1 MKVLVECNADEIVL
15 RNIGVPKKQLF
26 HFGGKDKLINR
37 LRNLPGAIGVVDEDP
52 ASIQHPDLKASYR
65 QAESAEGLRLLARQG
80 SGCQR
85 LVMICPKL
93 EDWLIQRARL
103 LEIRPEDYG
112 LPSDPDKLHSIPRY
126 ERKEGFCRFLA
137 ELKERDSGM
146 HLLRRWIFEA
156 ESRLK

>member
-1 MKVLVECNADEIVL
+1 MKVLVECNADEAVL
-15 RNIGVPKKQLF
+15 RALGLPRKQLL
-26 HFGGKDKLINR
+26 HFGGKYELLKKLKKR
-37 LRNLPGAIGVVDEDP
+37 PHDVGMVDEDP
-52 ASIQHPDLKASYR
+52 GKVQPQDMGSYR
-65 QAESAEGLRLLARQG
+65 QTDSAEGLHLLARQG
-80 SGCQR
+80 SGGQR

-93 EDWLIQRARL
+93 EDWLIQRAKSSG
-103 LEIRPEDYG
+103 IRPEDYG

-126 ERKEGFCRFLA
+126 EQKEGFCRFLA

>member
-1 MKVLVECNADEIVL
+1 MKVLIECNADYIVL
-15 RNIGVPKKQLF
+15 RNIGVQKKQLF
-26 HFGGKDKLINR
+26 HFAGKDKLINR
-37 LRNLPGAIGVVDEDP
+37 LRNLPGAFGVVDEDP

-65 QAESAEGLRLLARQG
+65 QTDSAEGLHLLARQG
-80 SGCQR
+80 SGGQR

-93 EDWLIQRARL
+93 EDWLIERAKSSG
-103 LEIRPEDYG
+103 IRPKDYG

-126 ERKEGFCRFLA
+126 EQKEGFCRFLA

-146 HLLRRWIFEA
+146 HLLRRWILEA